1 MRSNPLFKHQFRD
14 FIAGQWSGFC
24 APTAGGMGLILMG
37 KHDLTNLVAMPKT
50 NKKKT
55 NHQVIN
61 NSLAMHYWYKPRR
74 LPQML
79 GEFQVPVKRILHI
92 LNQKGLNTFLKKPG
106 VSVSVK

>member
-1 MRSNPLFKHQFRD
+1 MVIINSNKYQTPNALKSSFKHQFRD
-14 FIAGQWSGFC
+14 FIGGQWSGFC

-50 NKKKT
+50 NKKNKPPG
-55 NHQVIN
+55 HIN

-79 GEFQVPVKRILHI
+79 GEFQV
-92 LNQKGLNTFLKKPG
+92 
-106 VSVSVK
+106 SS